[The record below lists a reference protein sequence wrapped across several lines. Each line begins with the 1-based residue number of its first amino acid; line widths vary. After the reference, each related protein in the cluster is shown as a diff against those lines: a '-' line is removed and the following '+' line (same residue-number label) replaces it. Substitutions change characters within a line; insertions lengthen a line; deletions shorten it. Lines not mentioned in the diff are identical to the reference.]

1 MANAIVSCQIW
12 CNMKLSKFV
21 CIVKMPASIKR
32 ISKTIK
38 KKWRHHFSIVSISG
52 YFLDVQMQITR
63 SIVDG
68 PILPKFELFQNNL
81 HVLVTYEFNMDRTNS
96 NREKGGD
103 IDFLTLKHS

>member
-1 MANAIVSCQIW
+1 MQHET
-12 CNMKLSKFV
+12 FQV
-21 CIVKMPASIKR
+21 CVHCKITCKYEKDR
-32 ISKTIK
+32 IKTIK